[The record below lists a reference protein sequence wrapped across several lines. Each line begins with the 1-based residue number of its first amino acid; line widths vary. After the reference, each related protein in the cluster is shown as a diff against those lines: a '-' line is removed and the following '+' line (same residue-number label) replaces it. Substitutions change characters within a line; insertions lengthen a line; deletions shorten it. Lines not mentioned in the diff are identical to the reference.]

1 LNQKAETVSDTK
13 KSINKELKDYK
24 ELFKIFC
31 SNSEKIFQESL
42 ANKEQIQNEINRKA
56 DDWIQLIKQN
66 QNVLL
71 EQAETFHKILS
82 EKLKKCLDE
91 QMTRQIVKA
100 KSIKTMESN
109 ELIEFRTELHQL
121 KINLS
126 NGFNELNAF
135 STKYEMNTESI
146 NDFLIKRDN
155 NNDDNNDVKNYNEKN
170 NSDISDESEKSIQII
185 EPPKIVVKELSS
197 IKKVGFCLENIETAE
212 EIIENTLVCG
222 YSGSSVKVWS
232 LKSGECVSDFKNI
245 KNTGL
250 KTLTCMDIISNKY
263 LVTGSEDKTI
273 QVSFIFYAY
282 FLFNLERVMFVI
294 TKFSI
299 FQ

>member
-1 LNQKAETVSDTK
+1 MNQKAETVSDTK

-109 ELIEFRTELHQL
+109 ELIEFRTELNQL

-126 NGFNELNAF
+126 NGFNELNAV

-146 NDFLIKRDN
+146 NDFLIKRNNNNNSDN
-155 NNDDNNDVKNYNEKN
+155 NNDDNNGVKNYNEK

-185 EPPKIVVKELSS
+185 EPPKIVKELTP
-197 IKKVGFCLENIETAE
+197 IKKVGF
-212 EIIENTLVCG
+212 
-222 YSGSSVKVWS
+222 
-232 LKSGECVSDFKNI
+232 
-245 KNTGL
+245 
-250 KTLTCMDIISNKY
+250 
-263 LVTGSEDKTI
+263 
-273 QVSFIFYAY
+273 
-282 FLFNLERVMFVI
+282 
-294 TKFSI
+294 
-299 FQ
+299 